1 MSPPT
6 LSPSVV
12 NSLSSSP
19 DWESWSSTLLN
30 CRRSSACSELRGKM
44 KPMWT
49 GANLNWGRG
58 GSRAPQ
64 FSYYIDLCIH
74 HSTVSIDI
82 KRNNP
87 ALCAAGSGCWS
98 QSLLISAVS
107 INHRSRG

>member
-64 FSYYIDLCIH
+64 FSYNILHRFMYSSQH
-74 HSTVSIDI
+74 SIDRYQ
-82 KRNNP
+82 KEQP
-87 ALCAAGSGCWS
+87 CSLCSW
-98 QSLLISAVS
+98 QWVLVPISADQRCVHQS
-107 INHRSRG
+107 

>member
-64 FSYYIDLCIH
+64 FSYYTLHRFYVFITAQYRSISKGTTLLSVQLAVGAGPNLC
-74 HSTVSIDI
+74 
-82 KRNNP
+82 
-87 ALCAAGSGCWS
+87 
-98 QSLLISAVS
+98 
-107 INHRSRG
+107 